1 MEFYETESLSTLE
14 NSSDITEAFM
24 KLINID
30 KDLHNKILQ
39 YEPVNI
45 EQLHSMLRT
54 HGFKCK
60 LSNLMSFLDQQVHFL
75 NNFLTFNTHTHTH
88 KRLQIAKTYI

>member
-1 MEFYETESLSTLE
+1 MEFYETESLSALE

-30 KDLHNKILQ
+30 KDLHNKILR

-45 EQLHSMLRT
+45 EQLRSTLRA

-60 LSNLMSFLDQQVHFL
+60 LSNLMSFLDQQVRVSFFL
-75 NNFLTFNTHTHTH
+75 SLTFICRE
-88 KRLQIAKTYI
+88 KLDI

>member
-1 MEFYETESLSTLE
+1 MEFYETESLSVLK

-24 KLINID
+24 RLIKID
-30 KDLHNKILQ
+30 KDLHNKILR

-45 EQLHSMLRT
+45 EQLCSMLKI

-60 LSNLMSFLDQQVHFL
+60 FSDLMSFLDQQCI
-75 NNFLTFNTHTHTH
+75 TFYAPEQSIKSRTCR
-88 KRLQIAKTYI
+88 KA

>member
-1 MEFYETESLSTLE
+1 MEFYETESLSALE

-30 KDLHNKILQ
+30 KDLHNKILR

-45 EQLHSMLRT
+45 EQLRSTLRA

-60 LSNLMSFLDQQVHFL
+60 LSNLMSFLDQQVCISFFL
-75 NNFLTFNTHTHTH
+75 SLTFICREKH
-88 KRLQIAKTYI
+88 RYINK